1 MNLPGNNAKKTI
13 FVLCSAILFYQAL
26 ENIGNIIDFINKLI
40 ALIFPFIIG
49 CAIAFVINV
58 PMRQIEKHLFKK
70 SKYKKI
76 PTVRRVIALVTTIS
90 AFILI
95 VVFALRIVIPEI
107 TNTVMDVSDKLP
119 GAMEKLLDKAEKLTE
134 KYPEIQEAILNIEV
148 DWSKV
153 VDVAVNSLKN
163 GIGVFMVS
171 GIGIISDVISGV
183 TSFVIGLVFAIYILF
198 QKEKLARQAK
208 QVMYAFLSKEKVEKI
223 ITICSISN
231 KTFASFLSGQ
241 CLEACILGTMFF
253 ITMSIIRL
261 PYALMMG
268 VVIAITALIPIV
280 GAFIGCFI
288 GALLILID
296 SPTKALMFVI
306 MFLVLQQIEGN
317 LIYPHVVGSS
327 VGLPSIWVLVAVTVG
342 GNLMGVL
349 GMLIFIPICSIL
361 YALFKELVKRR
372 LEERKI
378 TVE

>member
-76 PTVRRVIALVTTIS
+76 ATVRRVIALVTTIS

-163 GIGVFMVS
+163 GVGVFMVS